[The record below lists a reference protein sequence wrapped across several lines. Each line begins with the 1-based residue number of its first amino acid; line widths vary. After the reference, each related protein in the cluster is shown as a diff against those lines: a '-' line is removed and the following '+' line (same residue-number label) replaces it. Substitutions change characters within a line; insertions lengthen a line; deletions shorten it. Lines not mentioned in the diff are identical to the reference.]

1 MQLEL
6 VLEASPEA
14 SQMLWEQFDPAQ
26 QEALIQRLALLIA
39 KAAVAAPHAEEQGD
53 EWSHEDKPSH
63 LDRIAI
69 VYVRQS
75 TAAQVNTTAS
85 PPCASTP

>member
-6 VLEASPEA
+6 VLEVPPEA
-14 SQMLWEQFDPAQ
+14 QALWEQFDPAQ

-53 EWSHEDKPSH
+53 E
-63 LDRIAI
+63 
-69 VYVRQS
+69 
-75 TAAQVNTTAS
+75 
-85 PPCASTP
+85 